1 MEVVRLLSSDYS
13 LSFPIAIL
21 RIEHIKKTLSM
32 AQTTSLPPRFTVPP
46 LPPHIYRRLTLIV
59 HDDGVV
65 LSPDNGQSILIHWG
79 VKGKIEPVDG
89 DEQGELIIGGV
100 LGVARLWDGEFDPS
114 ISELMSAAYLFVFLP
129 RTGTPLFPPHD
140 DDEPPHEHE
149 VFSLGDVHAVP
160 LTQEGATSSI
170 NRMLAIQVSR
180 QPKTKTKWSLAL
192 PITGAGATASEE
204 DHLSNSDTSSE
215 ETPEADE
222 TPIPPKSRQ
231 WRKFMPKLR
240 KKQDASTTPEPPK
253 RQELEHK
260 IVRQI
265 VREFGA
271 GFFFS
276 YDFDLTRTLQ
286 HKRQVVSQRTATGAA
301 FSDLIQKDNTLFPP
315 SQSSTFQTP
324 INPALDEDFIEP
336 DIQVPLW
343 RRVDKRF
350 FWNEWLMK
358 DFIDL
363 GLHSYVLP
371 VMQGWV
377 QSATFSIPIPPNP
390 LQPDVSLG
398 AVPVDLVVVSR
409 RSKDRAG
416 LRYQRR
422 GIDDNGH
429 VANMVETE
437 MIVRAKVRNIF
448 QRALTR

>member
-1 MEVVRLLSSDYS
+1 MVSC
-13 LSFPIAIL
+13 
-21 RIEHIKKTLSM
+21 
-32 AQTTSLPPRFTVPP
+32 
-46 LPPHIYRRLTLIV
+46 
-59 HDDGVV
+59 
-65 LSPDNGQSILIHWG
+65 
-79 VKGKIEPVDG
+79 
-89 DEQGELIIGGV
+89 
-100 LGVARLWDGEFDPS
+100 DPS
-114 ISELMSAAYLFVFLP
+114 RSKLIMSAAYLFVFLP
-129 RTGTPLFPPHD
+129 RPGTPLFLPHD
-140 DDEPPHEHE
+140 DDEPSHEHE
-149 VFSLGDVHAVP
+149 VFSLGDIHAMP
-160 LTQEGATSSI
+160 LTQEGAASSLK
-170 NRMLAIQVSR
+170 RMLAIQVSR

-192 PITGAGATASEE
+192 PITGAGTTGLEE
-204 DHLSNSDTSSE
+204 DHLSNSDASSD

-222 TPIPPKSRQ
+222 TPLPPKSRQ

-240 KKQDASTTPEPPK
+240 KKQAASTTPEPPK
-253 RQELEHK
+253 RQELEEK

-265 VREFGA
+265 IREFGA

-276 YDFDLTRTLQ
+276 YDFDLTHTLQ

-301 FSDLIQKDNTLFPP
+301 LSDLIQMDNTLFPP
-315 SQSSTFQTP
+315 SQSSAFQSP
-324 INPALDEDFIEP
+324 INSPLEEDFIEP

-371 VMQGWV
+371 MMQGWV
-377 QSATFSIPIPPNP
+377 QSATFDIPIPSNP

-398 AVPVDLVVVSR
+398 AVPVDLVVISR

-437 MIVRAKVRNIF
+437 MIVRAKVRSTF
-448 QRALTR
+448 AGALLIR